1 MPDDAKN
8 ILMDNV
14 KNGNPRAV
22 IIRLGAASSKV
33 YSGQKRHDLRIGAQP
48 KYVDA
53 ARRDRNRTLIEYAK
67 PADLRAVCAA
77 RRDQRTVKRRMKS
90 NAAVATRGI
99 IGFGHEAAQLFE
111 TLTPEQQDAAF
122 RELAQAIAVHLKTTL
137 HGLEIHG
144 DEATIHAHFV
154 LAAVDLDG
162 QPLSTTTRPAVM
174 AELQSLAAEV
184 IAQHCAGIER
194 GRRYGD
200 RLAAGASFSEVIHKS
215 VRQLQRELPGDLS
228 RKRAELATLTEQG
241 AALAAQHGKIE
252 GQIATATETLASLN
266 DRSAA
271 KQEEERAAD
280 ERLKEKRLAL
290 VELDEELRL
299 KNERAVEMD
308 AHIER
313 TQAAVVQETGRAEA
327 ARRQADAQTHRA
339 EQETVR
345 ADQAGEQ
352 LAKTLAGRDAAKQER
367 QAALDDCE
375 RLRRTAEEL
384 TKEVDKAIQ
393 DRDEA
398 SAEAMLSQRRA
409 VDVGK
414 ALIAITHELVAGTLL
429 ERDGAPIAD
438 DLSALRYDLPE
449 MKPVVRAAAKQ
460 GTWLAK
466 KKAKL
471 HQEIE
476 AAGKRQAQLQRAAD
490 GLMVWI
496 KRNDVDL
503 RESVALTAN
512 CKEAGILPKQDYG
525 NVGRMF
531 PAIRPPRQSDGPTL
545 PTG

>member
-1 MPDDAKN
+1 MPDDAEN

-22 IIRLGAASSKV
+22 IIRVGAASSKV
-33 YSGQKRHDLRIGAQP
+33 YSGQKRHDMRIGAQP

-67 PADLRAVCAA
+67 PADLQAVGAA
-77 RRDQRTVKRRMKS
+77 RRDQRPVKRRMKS

-154 LAAVDLDG
+154 LAAIDLDG

-200 RLAAGASFSEVIHKS
+200 RLAAGASFPEVIHKS
-215 VRQLQRELPGDLS
+215 VRQLQRELPQDLA
-228 RKRAELATLTEQG
+228 RKRAELAALTEHG
-241 AALAAQHGKIE
+241 VALAALHGEIE
-252 GQIATATETLASLN
+252 GQMATATETLASLN
-266 DRSAA
+266 NRSAA
-271 KQEEERAAD
+271 RQEEERVAD

-290 VELDEELRL
+290 MELDEELRL

-308 AHIER
+308 AHLER
-313 TQAAVVQETGRAEA
+313 AQAAVAQETERADREA
-327 ARRQADAQTHRA
+327 A
-339 EQETVR
+339 R
-345 ADQAGEQ
+345 ADQATQ
-352 LAKTLAGRDAAKQER
+352 KLAKTLAVRDTARQEH
-367 QAALDDCE
+367 QIALDACKE
-375 RLRRTAEEL
+375 LRRTTEEL
-384 TKEVDKAIQ
+384 TKEVDKATQ

-398 SAEAMLSQRRA
+398 SAEARLWQQRTADLREAMVA
-409 VDVGK
+409 V
-414 ALIAITHELVAGTLL
+414 AHETAAGTMFV
-429 ERDGAPIAD
+429 RDGAIVAD
-438 DLSALRYDLPE
+438 DPSALRCDLSE
-449 MKPVVRAAAKQ
+449 MGPVVQAAARL
-460 GTWLAK
+460 GTRLAK
-466 KKAKL
+466 QKAKL

-476 AAGKRQAQLQRAAD
+476 ASDKRQAQLQKVAD

-496 KRNDVDL
+496 KRNDIDL
-503 RESVALTAN
+503 QETVALTAI
-512 CKEAGILPKQDYG
+512 CKEAGILPKHDYG
-525 NVGRMF
+525 NVGRVF
-531 PAIRPPRQSDGPTL
+531 PAKRPPRQSDGPTL